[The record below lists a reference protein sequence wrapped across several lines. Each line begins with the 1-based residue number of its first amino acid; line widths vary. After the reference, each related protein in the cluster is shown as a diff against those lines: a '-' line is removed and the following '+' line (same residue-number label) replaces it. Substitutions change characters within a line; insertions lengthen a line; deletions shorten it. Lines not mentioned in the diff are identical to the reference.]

1 MFQRNK
7 KGHAKN
13 KTYFDHLQS
22 RRIKKKLDKF
32 AKNPDDVTSILVNLG
47 YYSIDLKTNKVFQT
61 ADPANKDEHFE
72 FAEATAHERQRS
84 DPSRFTK
91 NIATESLKH
100 GNKDEFNKLGEDW
113 AKKHPDNKNIYN

>member
-1 MFQRNK
+1 MDCSPQPTAPIALNKIDIVLSDFMKKVQKGEKVYLMFQRNK

-32 AKNPDDVTSILVNLG
+32 VKNPDDVSSSLVNLG

-61 ADPANKDEHFE
+61 GDPAN
-72 FAEATAHERQRS
+72 
-84 DPSRFTK
+84 
-91 NIATESLKH
+91 
-100 GNKDEFNKLGEDW
+100 
-113 AKKHPDNKNIYN
+113 